1 MPPVTD
7 WVDLTVKAW
16 SADLTVKKHDSTVHP
31 TIYVML
37 EDGSGYLLDEDG
49 NYIIY
54 DVGGVG
60 LTVPAWSADLTVKE
74 DL

>member
-1 MPPVTD
+1 
-7 WVDLTVKAW
+7 
-16 SADLTVKKHDSTVHP
+16 
-31 TIYVML
+31 ML